1 LSEQIHSSGTRPSAK
16 RSHRVRKRLFGEL
29 PDATFRGFARG
40 LDAVVARRRE
50 LLVTQ
55 P

>member
-1 LSEQIHSSGTRPSAK
+1 
-16 RSHRVRKRLFGEL
+16 L

-40 LDAVVARRRE
+40 LDAVVARLRE
-50 LLVTQ
+50 LLLTQ